1 MRAQSSRRR
10 AFGFSPLKAIAVS
23 EAITPVGRRTVSAI
37 DLEPVTRLLHR
48 LRRPRSALTGVYE
61 RVWLRRRLYW
71 LRCRIVNANSTQ
83 VEVPPARPARFGPGC
98 DPGCCVRHDV
108 ARWRGRFFRAQARL
122 KYRRRSDD
130 RAAPFRL
137 EGRAVAANRRPGAR
151 HGCAGAAMRR
161 MG

>member
-48 LRRPRSALTGVYE
+48 LRRPRSALTGVHE

-83 VEVPPARPARFGPGC
+83 GEAPPARPARPRQDC
-98 DPGCCVRHDV
+98 DPGGGVRV
-108 ARWRGRFFRAQARL
+108 
-122 KYRRRSDD
+122 
-130 RAAPFRL
+130 
-137 EGRAVAANRRPGAR
+137 AVAG
-151 HGCAGAAMRR
+151 
-161 MG
+161 